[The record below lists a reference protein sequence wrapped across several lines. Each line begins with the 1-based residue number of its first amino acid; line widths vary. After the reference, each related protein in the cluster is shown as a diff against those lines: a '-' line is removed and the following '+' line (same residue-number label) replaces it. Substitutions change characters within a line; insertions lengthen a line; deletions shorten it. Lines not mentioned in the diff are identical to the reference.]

1 MMRLGW
7 YGFRVRFWLGIVGLG
22 SAAVLLSPGFGLAA
36 TARQETFAAPEKAV
50 DALIAATRA
59 GRTAELIKILGP
71 EAEKL
76 IRSGDPIADKAARTH
91 FVAAYDASHRLETE
105 SAAKTVL
112 IIGEENWPFP
122 IPLVRQGSVW
132 RFDTAAGKQEI
143 LNRRIG
149 RNELSVIEVCRAY
162 VEAQREYAAK
172 DRLGNGILEYAQH
185 FVSTPGK
192 HDGLFWET
200 GSGQEQSPLG
210 PLVAQAR
217 AEGYDGRTPHIKPR
231 PYHGYYYKIIKRQ
244 GPHAPGG
251 AKDYVVDG
259 HMTAGFALVAFP
271 ARYGDSGVM
280 TFIVNQTGIVYEKNL
295 GPETG
300 KIVANL
306 TEYDPDDS
314 WTAP

>member
-1 MMRLGW
+1 MMMRLGW
-7 YGFRVRFWLGIVGLG
+7 YGFRLRFWLGIFALSGAALMS
-22 SAAVLLSPGFGLAA
+22 SAEFGLAA
-36 TARQETFAAPEKAV
+36 TARQETFAAPETAV

-59 GRTAELIKILGP
+59 GKTAELLKILGP
-71 EAEKL
+71 GAEKL
-76 IRSGDPIADKAARTH
+76 IKSGDPVADKTARTH
-91 FVAAYDASHRLETE
+91 FVAAYDASHSLETE
-105 SAAKTVL
+105 GPKALL
-112 IIGEENWPFP
+112 IIGPENWPFP

-172 DRLGNGILEYAQH
+172 DRLGSGTLEYAQH
-185 FVSTPGK
+185 FVSAPGK
-192 HDGLFWET
+192 HDGLYWET
-200 GSGQEQSPLG
+200 SGGEEQSPLG
-210 PLVAQAR
+210 PLVAEAR
-217 AEGYDGRTPHIKPR
+217 AEGYDGRTPHVKPR

-259 HMTAGFALVAFP
+259 HMTGGFALVAFP
-271 ARYGDSGVM
+271 AKYGDSGVM
-280 TFIVNQTGIVYEKNL
+280 TFMVNQTGIVYEKNL
-295 GPETG
+295 GPETA
-300 KIVANL
+300 KIAANL